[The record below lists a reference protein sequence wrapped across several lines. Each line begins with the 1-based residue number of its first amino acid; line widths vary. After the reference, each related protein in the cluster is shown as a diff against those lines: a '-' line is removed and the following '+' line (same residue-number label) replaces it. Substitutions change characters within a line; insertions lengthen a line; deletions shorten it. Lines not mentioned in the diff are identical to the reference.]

1 MHACMFYSC
10 SSSSSSS
17 IFTIRGGRERENTG
31 QRHVIGG
38 NLRDEDEERKE
49 RKERK
54 KGNFCR
60 VVAVSFS
67 YTGAERENAEI
78 ENHT

>member
-1 MHACMFYSC
+1 
-10 SSSSSSS
+10 
-17 IFTIRGGRERENTG
+17 
-31 QRHVIGG
+31 VIGG
-38 NLRDEDEERKE
+38 NLRDEDEE

-67 YTGAERENAEI
+67 STGAERENAEI